1 MKNEQNKKN
10 PAEISSLDSI
20 NIYEITKKSVLLS
33 TEDAEKI
40 GVAVLSK
47 AIKAQ
52 PKGIGLFVIDFA
64 KIDALDRDVAVAI
77 CAALCGIQGAAWDQ
91 FFVLKNLKGP
101 ARRVLEIE
109 MIESDFVTVLLED
122 GNPLLLGDKDMV
134 TGGVRIWEYL
144 LKQGQW
150 KEVREVA
157 EALGLTEVYARAHL
171 TRLYD
176 NGLAFCDTQ
185 PRHHLYRAVGLKK
198 DLKH

>member
-33 TEDAEKI
+33 TKDAEKI
-40 GVAVLSK
+40 GVAILSR

-52 PKGIGLFVIDFA
+52 PKGIGLFVIDFG
-64 KIDALDRDVAVAI
+64 KIDAMDKSVAVAI
-77 CAALCGIQGAAWDQ
+77 CAALNGIVWTAWEQ
-91 FFVLKNLKGP
+91 FFVFQNLRGGAKR
-101 ARRVLEIE
+101 ALEIE
-109 MIESDFVTVLLED
+109 MVESGLVSVLLEVRS
-122 GNPLLLGDKDMV
+122 PQLFGDKDTV
-134 TGGVRIWEYL
+134 KGGVKIWEYL

-157 EALGLTEVYARAHL
+157 KALGLTEVYARAHL
-171 TRLYD
+171 TRLYE
-176 NGLAFCDTQ
+176 NGLAFRDTQ
-185 PRHHLYRAVGLKK
+185 PRYHLYRVVGLKK